1 MSDAPLSTLEGLAAL
16 RSEYSTRIDGW
27 VAPLAWGVAV
37 GGAFPHVNLPGG
49 MHGLA
54 AVALAL
60 GIGHDGSTA
69 TLPLTPQQLAAAVDL
84 LAPAEA
90 CTSVEHPNL
99 AVWRR
104 ALASGEA
111 LAAVFVADP
120 SDPLTSELDGGL
132 RMAAGLDVPA
142 TGPTG
147 PIGTPGDPA

>member
-16 RSEYSTRIDGW
+16 RSEYSARIDGW

-37 GGAFPHVNLPGG
+37 GGSFPHVNLPGG

-54 AVALAL
+54 SVALVL

-69 TLPLTPQQLAAAVDL
+69 TREVTPEQLAAAIEL

-99 AVWRR
+99 VVWRS
-104 ALASGEA
+104 ALAARAPLS
-111 LAAVFVADP
+111 AVFVADAADP
-120 SDPLTSELDGGL
+120 VTSDLDAAL
-132 RMAAGLDVPA
+132 RAA
-142 TGPTG
+142 TGLAVPG
-147 PIGTPGDPA
+147 AGTTMPGDPA

>member
-1 MSDAPLSTLEGLAAL
+1 MPDPALSTLEGLAAL
-16 RSEYSTRIDGW
+16 RADYSARIPGW
-27 VAPLAWGVAV
+27 VAPVVWGVAV
-37 GGAFPHVNLPGG
+37 DGTFPHVNLPGR

-54 AVALAL
+54 SVALAL

-69 TLPLTPQQLAAAVDL
+69 TLSLTPEQLVAAIDL

-104 ALASGEA
+104 ALASGDP

-120 SDPLTSELDGGL
+120 ADPVSSDLDADL
-132 RMAAGLDVPA
+132 RSTAGL
-142 TGPTG
+142 TLPTQ
-147 PIGTPGDPA
+147 PGAPGGEG

>member
-1 MSDAPLSTLEGLAAL
+1 MPDAPLSTLEGLAAL

-27 VAPLAWGVAV
+27 AAPLAWGVAV
-37 GGAFPHVNLPGG
+37 GGSFPHVNLPGG
-49 MHGLA
+49 RHGLA
-54 AVALAL
+54 SVALAL

-69 TLPLTPQQLAAAVDL
+69 TLALTPGQLAAAIEL

-99 AVWRR
+99 AIWRR
-104 ALASGEA
+104 TLDSGQA

-120 SDPLTSELDGGL
+120 SDPVTSELDGAL
-132 RMAAGLDVPA
+132 RRAAGLDVPA

-147 PIGTPGDPA
+147 PMGTPGDPA